1 MLYSIEKVEPHAGGT
16 PGGEYPSTLLA
27 ALRRVGSRLPIM
39 QDVVGFFRPNV
50 GVQDGGDR
58 VFGVLETS
66 DARVNVGFD
75 LRRCGELPS
84 KAGWLR
90 VSGKVWLGEKTSTVT
105 LLVSHY
111 VVVAETWERG
121 CPAPGGSE

>member
-1 MLYSIEKVEPHAGGT
+1 MYSIEKGESQAGGMRV
-16 PGGEYPSTLLA
+16 GESPSTLLA

-39 QDVVGFFRPNV
+39 QDVEGFFRPNV
-50 GVQDGGDR
+50 GMQDGGDR
-58 VFGVLETS
+58 VFGVLETD

-75 LRRCGELPS
+75 VRKCGELPS

-111 VVVAETWERG
+111 AIVAEMWDREL
-121 CPAPGGSE
+121 PVPGGGE